1 MMWRLVFLNA
11 LVIGIV
17 IWLTGVSV
25 KDFACYLVNQN
36 RLVGEEN
43 AGLFNST
50 MEVYLLQA
58 SIITVAVAAVIHYF
72 FARRLV
78 QPLQSLAFS
87 ARQMTEGRYPPPIP
101 VSSRD
106 EVGQL
111 TLDFNRL
118 IAALQ
123 QAEIT
128 RKHMLSDISHEIRTP
143 LSNINGYLEAL
154 SQGVIQGDQE
164 LYQSLYEESMR
175 LTRLVEQ
182 LHELAVWEAKG
193 LNKDALQEIRIK
205 PLVQSMVQ
213 AFDLEMRSKHIRCET
228 ELDEGMISGNEDGI
242 KQVLNNLLGNAIQY
256 DTGGLIRIIGKA
268 LPGQYQI
275 SVTNIGQPIPQDQA
289 EHIFERFY
297 RLDPSRQRATG
308 GSGLGLAIVKEIVR
322 RHGGEVALT
331 SHGNLHTFRISL
343 PLPKEESQPEE
354 SRNPASRSEDMH

>member
-1 MMWRLVFLNA
+1 M
-11 LVIGIV
+11 

-36 RLVGEEN
+36 GLVGREKT
-43 AGLFNST
+43 GLFNST

-78 QPLQSLAFS
+78 RPLRSLAFS

-111 TLDFNRL
+111 TVDFNRL
-118 IAALQ
+118 TAALQ
-123 QAEIT
+123 RGEKT
-128 RKHMLSDISHEIRTP
+128 RKQLLSDISHEIRTP
-143 LSNINGYLEAL
+143 LSNINGYLEDL
-154 SQGVIQGDQE
+154 SQGVVQGDPE

-182 LHELAVWEAKG
+182 LHELAVWGAKG
-193 LNKDALQEIRIK
+193 LNKSALQEIQIK
-205 PLVQSMVQ
+205 PLVQSMFQ
-213 AFDLEMRSKHIRCET
+213 AFELEMRSKHIRCET
-228 ELDEGMISGNEDGI
+228 ELDEGTIPGHEDGI

-256 DTGGLIRIIGKA
+256 DTGGLIRITGKWA
-268 LPGQYQI
+268 TGEYQI
-275 SVTNIGQPIPQDQA
+275 SVTNTGQPIPQDQA
-289 EHIFERFY
+289 EHTFERFY

-322 RHGGEVALT
+322 RHGGEVALV
-331 SHGNLHTFRISL
+331 SQGNRHTFRISL
-343 PLPKEESQPEE
+343 PLQGEASELEE
-354 SRNPASRSEDMH
+354 SRKPASRSEDLL